1 MPEERRQQLRTE
13 MIARLRRVRGQM
25 TDDEFAELVSSVE
38 RTAARFAEIDAAPH
52 KLQPA
57 SRLELPPQD
66 R

>member
-1 MPEERRQQLRTE
+1 MPEKRRQQLRAE
-13 MIARLRRVRGQM
+13 MIARLHRVRGQM
-25 TDDEFAELVSSVE
+25 TDSEFAELVSSVE

-57 SRLELPPQD
+57 LQSEPPHD

>member
-1 MPEERRQQLRTE
+1 MREERRQQLREE
-13 MIARLRRVRGQM
+13 MIARLHRVRGEM
-25 TDDEFAELVSSVE
+25 TDGEFAALVSSVE

-57 SRLELPPQD
+57 PPPGLSPLD